1 MLNHKWIKP
10 LCDALTVIPDSIV
23 SVLESKINALTKKYS
38 VTMLEVE
45 DQIAQSEKAVAAM
58 IDDLEGD
65 EFDMKGLKELQKLL
79 KGE

>member
-1 MLNHKWIKP
+1 
-10 LCDALTVIPDSIV
+10 
-23 SVLESKINALTKKYS
+23 
-38 VTMLEVE
+38 MLEVE
-45 DQIAQSEKAVAAM
+45 DQIAQSEKEIAAM

>member
-1 MLNHKWIKP
+1 MVS
-10 LCDALTVIPDSIV
+10 LTAIPDSIV
-23 SVLESKINALTKKYS
+23 NVLESKINALTKKYS
-38 VTMLEVE
+38 ITMLEVE
-45 DQIAQSEKAVAAM
+45 DQIAQSEKEIAAM